1 MPRTWTLNPKVDLPT
16 SPIAK
21 SDVRISGHNVEVYSD
36 FDNAFTL
43 NNLAPTEQMWSS
55 RGWHSHKV
63 FRNSQTSW
71 QQHPWSSTSI
81 CMRVEA
87 CDCEI
92 MKVYSA
98 ILCHT
103 ETSGNQISNSF
114 IGLMMRIGGQ
124 IIMDFLS
131 HYHGLGSWVNE
142 IIGHQTFIK
151 ILSKQSRISWLQK
164 QQKRFHKNLV
174 KVHIFQP
181 SFTYSGHTWSSV
193 HKLIIFFSMGGQIFT
208 RNPVTWYT

>member
-1 MPRTWTLNPKVDLPT
+1 
-16 SPIAK
+16 
-21 SDVRISGHNVEVYSD
+21 
-36 FDNAFTL
+36 
-43 NNLAPTEQMWSS
+43 
-55 RGWHSHKV
+55 
-63 FRNSQTSW
+63 
-71 QQHPWSSTSI
+71 
-81 CMRVEA
+81 MRVEA

-151 ILSKQSRISWLQK
+151 ILSKQSRISWLEK

-174 KVHIFQP
+174 KIHIYSNFFYKIRAQMKCSQTHNFLLNGRTNLYKKSCYMVYLNLYDIVKKIHLLKQSYCPYHERNNNLCFITCFTACCELWISVSHIF
-181 SFTYSGHTWSSV
+181 T
-193 HKLIIFFSMGGQIFT
+193 
-208 RNPVTWYT
+208 